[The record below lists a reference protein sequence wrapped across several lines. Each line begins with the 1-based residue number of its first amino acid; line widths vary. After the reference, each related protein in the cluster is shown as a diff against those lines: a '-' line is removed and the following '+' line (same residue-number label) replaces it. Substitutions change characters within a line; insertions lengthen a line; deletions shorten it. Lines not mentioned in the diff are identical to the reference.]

1 MALIRKSVWWRR
13 YASGALGLISL
24 LGWRGANF
32 QVDYL
37 LQKAIRETGLDDF
50 GPDHF
55 LEPLNLLVK
64 DFSTYNQTDTLG
76 RVNFSQM
83 ILSSLKNRLNLHHV
97 LKKYPEIENIPIHAP
112 LIVIGLPRTGTTF
125 LQGLLSQVS
134 TLRPLQNRVTH
145 QLPVPQCFATTQQ
158 IQQQVI
164 TAQAQIDGINWLSPE
179 FIKAHELGTLEP
191 EECNPFLMSSFYA
204 LLFCQLVYAPDYFQ
218 YVLASNFGDSY
229 TLHKKHLQ
237 ALSFNR
243 EEKTWF
249 LKAPAHI
256 ASLVP
261 LLAVYPDARIVFT
274 HRNPLECMPSM
285 ASLTAMIRMVC
296 LPTQDLK
303 LIGPGMV
310 KHLQQMLDLGYRTRD
325 AWPATATPFL
335 DITYKKLVS
344 KPVDTVHQIL
354 NHFNIPIPEGM
365 DEKLKSYLAK
375 RTQHRHGIHK
385 YSLDEYGLDEAE
397 LMQNFQRESDLA
409 NG

>member
-55 LEPLNLLVK
+55 LEPLNILIK
-64 DFSTYNQTDTLG
+64 DFTTHNQTDTLG
-76 RVNFSQM
+76 RFVYSQM

-97 LKKYPEIENIPIHAP
+97 LKKYPEVEKVPINAP
-112 LIVIGLPRTGTTF
+112 LVVIGLPRTGTTF

-134 TLRPLQNRVTH
+134 TLRTLQNRETH
-145 QLPVPQCFATTQQ
+145 QLPVPQGLATTQQ

-256 ASLVP
+256 ASLDP

-310 KHLQQMLDLGYRTRD
+310 KHLQQMLDVGYRTRD

-397 LMQNFQRESDLA
+397 IMQTFQRESDLA

>member
-1 MALIRKSVWWRR
+1 MV
-13 YASGALGLISL
+13 
-24 LGWRGANF
+24 
-32 QVDYL
+32 
-37 LQKAIRETGLDDF
+37 RESD
-50 GPDHF
+50 
-55 LEPLNLLVK
+55 
-64 DFSTYNQTDTLG
+64 LG

-97 LKKYPEIENIPIHAP
+97 LKKYPEVEKVTINAP

-145 QLPVPQCFATTQQ
+145 QLPVPQCFASTQQ

-256 ASLVP
+256 ASLDP

-310 KHLQQMLDLGYRTRD
+310 KHLQQMLDVGYRTRD

-375 RTQHRHGIHK
+375 RTQHRHGIHQ
-385 YSLDEYGLDEAE
+385 YSLDEYGLDETE

>member
-64 DFSTYNQTDTLG
+64 DFFTYNQTDTLG

-97 LKKYPEIENIPIHAP
+97 LKKYPEVEKVTINAP

-134 TLRPLQNRVTH
+134 TLRPLQNRETH

-204 LLFCQLVYAPDYFQ
+204 LLFCQLVYEPDYFQ

-229 TLHKKHLQ
+229 TMHKKHLQ

-256 ASLVP
+256 ASLDP

-385 YSLDEYGLDEAE
+385 YSLDKYGLDEAE

>member
-37 LQKAIRETGLDDF
+37 LEKAIRETGLDDF

-55 LEPLNLLVK
+55 LEPLNILIK
-64 DFSTYNQTDTLG
+64 DFTTHNQTDTLG
-76 RVNFSQM
+76 LFVYSQM

-97 LKKYPEIENIPIHAP
+97 LKKYPEVEKVPINAP

-134 TLRPLQNRVTH
+134 TLRTLQNRETH
-145 QLPVPQCFATTQQ
+145 QLPVPQGLATNQQ

-164 TAQAQIDGINWLSPE
+164 TAQAQIDGINRLSPE

-237 ALSFNR
+237 ALSFNK

-256 ASLVP
+256 ASLAP
-261 LLAVYPDARIVFT
+261 LLSVYPDARIVFT
-274 HRNPLECMPSM
+274 HRNPLDCMPSM

-296 LPTQDLK
+296 LPKQDLK
-303 LIGPGMV
+303 LIGPGML

-335 DITYKKLVS
+335 DVTYKKLVS
-344 KPVDTVHQIL
+344 KPVDIVHQIL
-354 NHFNIPIPEGM
+354 NHFSIPIPNGM
-365 DEKLKSYLAK
+365 DEKLESYLAK

-385 YSLDEYGLDEAE
+385 YSLDEYGLNEAE
-397 LMQNFQRESDLA
+397 IMQTFQRESDLA

>member
-1 MALIRKSVWWRR
+1 MALVRKSVWWRR

-24 LGWRGANF
+24 LGWRGASF
-32 QVDYL
+32 RLEHL
-37 LQKAIRETGLDDF
+37 LKKAIQETGLDDF

-55 LEPLNLLVK
+55 LETLNILIK
-64 DFSTYNQTDTLG
+64 DFITHNKTDTLG
-76 RVNFSQM
+76 RVVYFQM

-97 LKKYPEIENIPIHAP
+97 LKKFPEVEKVPINAP

-134 TLRPLQNRVTH
+134 TLRPLQNWETH
-145 QLPVPQCFATTQQ
+145 QLQVPQCFATTQQ
-158 IQQQVI
+158 VQQQLK
-164 TAQAQIDGINWLSPE
+164 TAQAQIDGVNRLSPE
-179 FIKAHELGTLEP
+179 FITAHELGTMEP

-249 LKAPAHI
+249 LKGPAHI
-256 ASLVP
+256 ASLAQ
-261 LLAVYPDARIVFT
+261 LLVVYPDARIVFT
-274 HRNPLECMPSM
+274 HRNPLECLPSM

-296 LPTQDLK
+296 LPMQDAK

-310 KHLQQMLDLGYRTRD
+310 KHLQQMLDVGYRTRD

-344 KPVDTVHQIL
+344 NPVATVHQIL
-354 NHFNIPIPEGM
+354 NHFSIPIPNGM
-365 DEKLKSYLAK
+365 DQKLESYLAM

-385 YSLDEYGLDEAE
+385 YSLDEYGLDETE
-397 LMQNFQRESDLA
+397 LMEKFQRESDLA

>member
-64 DFSTYNQTDTLG
+64 DFFTYNQTDTLG

-97 LKKYPEIENIPIHAP
+97 LKKYPEVEKVTINAP

-134 TLRPLQNRVTH
+134 TLRPLQNRETH

-229 TLHKKHLQ
+229 TMHKKHLQ

-256 ASLVP
+256 ASLDP

-385 YSLDEYGLDEAE
+385 YSLDKYGLDEAE

>member
-55 LEPLNLLVK
+55 LEPLNILIK
-64 DFSTYNQTDTLG
+64 DFTTHNQTDTLG
-76 RVNFSQM
+76 RFVYSQM

-97 LKKYPEIENIPIHAP
+97 LKKYPEVEKVPINAP

-134 TLRPLQNRVTH
+134 TLRTLQNRETH

-164 TAQAQIDGINWLSPE
+164 TAQAQIDGINRLSSE

-237 ALSFNR
+237 ALSFNK
-243 EEKTWF
+243 EKKTWF

-256 ASLVP
+256 ASLAP
-261 LLAVYPDARIVFT
+261 LLSVYPDARIVFT

-296 LPTQDLK
+296 LPNQDLK
-303 LIGPGMV
+303 LIGPGML

-335 DITYKKLVS
+335 DVTYKKLVS
-344 KPVDTVHQIL
+344 KPVDIVHQIL
-354 NHFNIPIPEGM
+354 NHFSIPIPNGM
-365 DEKLKSYLAK
+365 DEKLESYLAK
-375 RTQHRHGIHK
+375 RTQHRHGVHK
-385 YSLDEYGLDEAE
+385 YSLDEYGLNEAE
-397 LMQNFQRESDLA
+397 IMQTFQRESDLA